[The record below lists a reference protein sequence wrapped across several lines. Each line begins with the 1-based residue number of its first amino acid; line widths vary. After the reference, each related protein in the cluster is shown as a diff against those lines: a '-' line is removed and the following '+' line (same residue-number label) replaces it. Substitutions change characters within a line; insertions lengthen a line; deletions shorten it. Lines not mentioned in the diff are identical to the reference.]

1 MGKGVVVSWAPWREG
16 GRGGSSTKL
25 IIVYV
30 QFVAMMMN

>member
-1 MGKGVVVSWAPWREG
+1 MGEGVVVSWAPWREG

-25 IIVYV
+25 IVYV